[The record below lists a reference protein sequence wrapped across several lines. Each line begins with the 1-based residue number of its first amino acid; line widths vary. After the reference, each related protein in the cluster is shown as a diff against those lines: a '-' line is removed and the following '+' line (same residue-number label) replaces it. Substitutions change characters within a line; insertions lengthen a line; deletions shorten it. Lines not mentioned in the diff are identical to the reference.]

1 MAEESRPRCLRR
13 VADDQLDDMHTGN
26 SNFVPAKLFQI
37 SFQQYFGRG
46 TGISS
51 LSAGNMEPWP
61 PTPLTQ
67 GQKPFPLKSLQ
78 SGGKAKNGL
87 VIFLL
92 ALKKQHLASVKKSRR
107 IKSSSQDFQHSSVAS
122 AVSGDAAERR
132 HLGLC

>member
-1 MAEESRPRCLRR
+1 MRR

-61 PTPLTQ
+61 PNTPHT
-67 GQKPFPLKSLQ
+67 GPEAFPIEIFAVRRKSKEWL
-78 SGGKAKNGL
+78 SY
-87 VIFLL
+87 LL
-92 ALKKQHLASVKKSRR
+92 AGTEKATFGLSEEVQKDKKQ
-107 IKSSSQDFQHSSVAS
+107 
-122 AVSGDAAERR
+122 
-132 HLGLC
+132 